1 MRLTPI
7 EIRSHRFN
15 ARIRGYDTAE
25 VEAFLDT
32 VVSDFEEVVRENAK
46 LRREGER
53 LGRELEAHRSRERNI
68 QNTLTTAHE
77 VVEQLKR
84 TAAKE
89 AEVVVSQAE
98 LQAEKLLEEARSL
111 RCDLQLE
118 IAELRHLRNQLS
130 CDLRQV
136 IAKYTSRLDAYD
148 TVQGVLV
155 AEEVEPEAD

>member
-15 ARIRGYDTAE
+15 TRMRGYDTAE

-46 LRREGER
+46 LRRESER
-53 LGRELEAHRSRERNI
+53 LGRELETHRSRERNI
-68 QNTLTTAHE
+68 QQTLTTAQE

-84 TAAKE
+84 TAGRE
-89 AEVVVSQAE
+89 AEVVVSEAE

-111 RCDLQLE
+111 RSDLQLE
-118 IAELRHLRNQLS
+118 IAELRHQRNQIS
-130 CDLRQV
+130 TDLRRTLAV
-136 IAKYTSRLDAYD
+136 YLSRLDAYD
-148 TVQGVLV
+148 AGQSVIRP
-155 AEEVEPEAD
+155 EEIEPQAK

>member
-15 ARIRGYDTAE
+15 TRMRGYDTAE

-32 VVSDFEEVVRENAK
+32 VVSDFEEVVRENAR
-46 LRREGER
+46 LRRESER

-68 QNTLTTAHE
+68 QQTLSTAQD

-84 TAAKE
+84 TAARE
-89 AEVVVSQAE
+89 SELVVSEAE
-98 LQAEKLLEEARSL
+98 LQAEKLLEAARAL
-111 RCDLQLE
+111 RSDLQLE

-130 CDLRQV
+130 CDLRQA
-136 IAKYTSRLDAYD
+136 ISSYASRLDAYD
-148 TVQGVLV
+148 AAQGVLV
-155 AEEVEPEAD
+155 PAEIEPETD